1 MQAGSSFLDEN
12 GVVLPGPNRIF
23 PANPPGAFKARGA
36 KFLRLFVMDANTY
49 STVALPGWQKFKH
62 FIEDFGENWA
72 FRGQAHSGWVLS
84 NAIER
89 TRFIKFYQGIEAEFL
104 AEFQRGARNY
114 LSRDET
120 PAHLIEWLALMQH
133 HGAPTRLLDLTRSPF
148 IAAYFAFEHCQEKQG
163 HCVSVWGL
171 NINYLRSKAVEVLSA
186 EFGEAL
192 QQNKNLINEQLFE
205 KIFYGNNKALVFP
218 VEPFRMNRRYS
229 LQQSIFV
236 STGTSHQPFMEQ
248 LRFLEAD
255 IGRAVVKIEL
265 PAGDRREA
273 MRDLQQMNL
282 HRASLFP
289 DLDGYA
295 LSLKLRYDNM
305 KTPAERK
312 KDAVE
317 KSNDRDFPFIP

>member
-1 MQAGSSFLDEN
+1 MSTDTF
-12 GVVLPGPNRIF
+12 
-23 PANPPGAFKARGA
+23 
-36 KFLRLFVMDANTY
+36 T
-49 STVALPGWQKFKH
+49 TVALKNWQEFKE

-72 FRGQAHSGWVLS
+72 FRGQAHAGWVLS

-89 TRFIKFYQGIEAEFL
+89 TRFIKFYQGVEAEFL

-114 LSRDET
+114 LSKDET

-133 HGAPTRLLDLTRSPF
+133 HGAPTRLLDLTKSPF
-148 IAAYFAFEHCQEKQG
+148 IAAYFAFEHCQEKEG
-163 HCVSVWGL
+163 HCVGIWGV
-171 NINYLRSKAVEVLSA
+171 NIHHLREKAIEILSP

-192 QQNKNLINEQLFE
+192 RQNKNLINEQLFE
-205 KIFYGNNKALVFP
+205 KIFYENNKALVFP

-236 STGTSHQPFMEQ
+236 STGTSAQPFMEQ
-248 LRFLEAD
+248 LRFLGAD
-255 IGRAVVKIEL
+255 ISKSVVRIEL
-265 PAGDRREA
+265 PGCDRREA

-305 KTPAERK
+305 KTPEERE
-312 KDAVE
+312 KDAIA
-317 KSNDRDFPFIP
+317 KSNDQDYQFIP

>member
-1 MQAGSSFLDEN
+1 M
-12 GVVLPGPNRIF
+12 
-23 PANPPGAFKARGA
+23 
-36 KFLRLFVMDANTY
+36 
-49 STVALPGWQKFKH
+49 
-62 FIEDFGENWA
+62 
-72 FRGQAHSGWVLS
+72 LS

-89 TRFIKFYQGIEAEFL
+89 TGFIQFYRGIEAEFL

-114 LSRDET
+114 LSKDET

-133 HGAPTRLLDLTRSPF
+133 HGAPTRLLDLTKSPF
-148 IAAYFAFEHCQEKQG
+148 IAAYFAFEHCPDNDDHAVG
-163 HCVSVWGL
+163 IWGI
-171 NINYLRSKAVEVLSA
+171 NINYLKNRSIEILSQ

-205 KIFYGNNKALVFP
+205 KLFYENNKALVFP

-236 STGTSHQPFMEQ
+236 STGTSEQPFMEQ
-248 LRFLEAD
+248 LLFLGED
-255 IGRAVVKIEL
+255 ISKAVVKIEV
-265 PAGDRREA
+265 PGCYKKQA

-295 LSLKLRYDNM
+295 LSLRLRYDNM
-305 KTPAERK
+305 KTPEEK
-312 KDAVE
+312 KEDTMK
-317 KSNDRDFPFIP
+317 KSNDRDYRFIP